1 MIDKFP
7 NYINLIERYPTD
19 IKNHAMR
26 VSALASGYGRDYELI
41 GLLHDIIEDTDTTLD
56 ELPVDIRDDIDI
68 LTRKNNETYFEYI
81 DRIVNSNKRVI
92 RVKCCD
98 IYDHLQYVD
107 TLTDSLKKRYD
118 KAYSILLKALFE
130 KCVIND

>member
-1 MIDKFP
+1 MNFI
-7 NYINLIERYPTD
+7 NLINLIERYPAD
-19 IKNHAMR
+19 IKTHAMR
-26 VSALASGYGRDYELI
+26 VSVLASGYGNDYELI

-68 LTRKNNETYFEYI
+68 LTRKNSETYFEYI
-81 DRIVNSNKRVI
+81 NRIVNSNKRAI
-92 RVKCCD
+92 IIKCCD
-98 IYDHLQYVD
+98 IYDHLQCVD

-118 KAYSILLKALFE
+118 KAYFILLKALFE

>member
-1 MIDKFP
+1 MNSVKIF
-7 NYINLIERYPTD
+7 NYVINRYPKD
-19 IKNHAMR
+19 IKAHAVR
-26 VSALASGYGRDYELI
+26 VADMCVKHGFDYMTV

-81 DRIVNSNKRVI
+81 NRIVNSNKRAI
-92 RVKCCD
+92 IIKCCD
-98 IYDHLQYVD
+98 IYDHLQCVD

-118 KAYSILLKALFE
+118 KAYNILLRALFE

>member
-1 MIDKFP
+1 MNFI
-7 NYINLIERYPTD
+7 NLINLIERYPTD

-26 VSALASGYGRDYELI
+26 VSVLASGYGSDYELI

-56 ELPVDIRDDIDI
+56 ELPVDTREDIDI
-68 LTRKNNETYFEYI
+68 LTRKNSETYFEYI
-81 DRIVNSNKRVI
+81 DRIVNSNKRAI
-92 RVKCCD
+92 IIKCCD
-98 IYDHLQYVD
+98 IYDHLQCVD

-118 KAYSILLKALFE
+118 KAYNILLRALFE

>member
-7 NYINLIERYPTD
+7 NYINLIERYPID
-19 IKNHAMR
+19 IRNHAMR

-56 ELPVDIRDDIDI
+56 ELTVDIRDDIDI

-81 DRIVNSNKRVI
+81 NRIVNSSKRAI
-92 RVKCCD
+92 IIKCCD
-98 IYDHLQYVD
+98 IYDHLQCVD

-118 KAYSILLKALFE
+118 KAYNILLKALFE
-130 KCVIND
+130 RYIISD

>member
-1 MIDKFP
+1 MNFI
-7 NYINLIERYPTD
+7 NLINLIERYPAD
-19 IKNHAMR
+19 IKTHAMR
-26 VSALASGYGRDYELI
+26 VSVLASGYGRDYELI

-68 LTRKNNETYFEYI
+68 LTRKNSETYFEYI
-81 DRIVNSNKRVI
+81 NRIVNSNKRAI
-92 RVKCCD
+92 IIKCCD
-98 IYDHLQYVD
+98 IYDHLQCVD

-118 KAYSILLKALFE
+118 KAYFILLKALFE